1 MRGGYL
7 GNPIRQSVRR
17 AAAHERHM
25 IHRTRMPSLEQ
36 VYEVLEDSRYLDER
50 DPDHEAYNAMGNR
63 LHAFHLTPEK
73 WPGPERFQL
82 GRPLA
87 PRFPVGTGGA
97 NHAQDVAEL
106 SDGLLS
112 LGGLGLSGW
121 LPRTHVPNSK
131 LNAAIVGFQR
141 LNRLTP
147 DGLVNP
153 DGPTIKVLNGYLPL
167 PQAQETVARVPT
179 YEAAALNQPP
189 EAAQA
194 EAEME
199 AERRAEDP
207 FGDIFGGRRY
217 ERNHIDDM
225 LDSFE
230 AETRAQLD
238 REALAGLDP
247 NAMMTEV
254 GYRPN
259 GQAVFGPMGVPGA
272 VFRKA
277 ISDAERSHL
286 EQVGGGYGL
295 YQLTPIALRDIGL
308 WDENNEWSGQWGI
321 DTAADFLTSL
331 ALQDRALTL
340 YMKHN
345 DQYLHGARNTL
356 DVFDYRGQMVMGLEG
371 NFRIT
376 PVGFMA
382 AAHRRGHGDVRA
394 YIRHQEENGWVSDFD
409 GLDGDW
415 PEIFKQIETRLRTF
429 ENVPYVD

>member
-153 DGPTIKVLNGYLPL
+153 DGPTIKVFNGYLPL

-189 EAAQA
+189 
-194 EAEME
+194 
-199 AERRAEDP
+199 
-207 FGDIFGGRRY
+207 
-217 ERNHIDDM
+217 
-225 LDSFE
+225 E

-394 YIRHQEENGWVSDFD
+394 HIH
-409 GLDGDW
+409 GLLFGEW
-415 PEIFKQIETRLRTF
+415 GQCRQARQRQILVPVERGYWRTGIA
-429 ENVPYVD
+429 